1 VTLSDDDRAWI
12 LRLNHGRMLVAFG
25 APTMSLLL
33 GVGPL
38 AWTFAW
44 FSPFSAWD
52 ARLAV
57 SFVLALITLP
67 AAMISIAIERVHRAL
82 LVRRGLDPAQYLPVW
97 REASTAWA
105 DRALRAMAAPS
116 GPLAVGFV
124 LGVLFGTAAVT
135 SWALQGRSEVVYL
148 LATLAVLPLP
158 TAAVFVGARELV
170 RRADVPVPRL
180 AADGL
185 LVRCPACEALRTFP
199 PSAADARLVCPCGHR
214 FLVPA
219 FPVALYG
226 SAGLRGLAPWC
237 AASPVPTLLV
247 VGRTSASLKPLAAE
261 RVATVIVARGAEA
274 SWMRTRLSLPRG
286 PALVLVLAD
295 AERGRLVGDA
305 ARTATALPEPDG
317 ERPRVD
323 LTPRP
328 AWSDPQPVRAAH
340 TLLFYPKLLAPILA
354 AVATKMAF
362 EDLLSEGGNL
372 AVSLLLTAAIVA
384 WIVGAH
390 ALRGPLIGEPRQGLA
405 WYFGAPPSD

>member
-12 LRLNHGRMLVAFG
+12 LPLNHGRMLVAFG

-38 AWTFAW
+38 AWTFSW

-67 AAMISIAIERVHRAL
+67 AVIISIAIERVHRAM
-82 LVRRGLDPAQYLPVW
+82 LVRRGLDPALYLPVW
-97 REASTAWA
+97 REASSASA
-105 DRALRAMAAPS
+105 DRALRAMATPS

-180 AADGL
+180 ATDGL
-185 LVRCPACEALRTFP
+185 CVHCPACAALRTFP

-219 FPVALYG
+219 LPVALHG
-226 SAGLRGLAPWC
+226 SAGLRGLALWC
-237 AASPVPTLLV
+237 ASSPVPTLLV
-247 VGRTSASLKPLAAE
+247 VGRTPASLKPLAAE

-274 SWMRTRLSLPRG
+274 TWLRTRLSLPRG
-286 PALVLVLAD
+286 PALVLALGG

-305 ARTATALPEPDG
+305 AKTATAIPNTDV
-317 ERPRVD
+317 ERPLD

-328 AWSDPQPVRAAH
+328 AWSDARWVRAAH
-340 TLLFYPKLLAPILA
+340 NLLFYPKLLAPILA
-354 AVATKMAF
+354 GVATKMAF

-384 WIVGAH
+384 WIITAH
-390 ALRGPLIGEPRQGLA
+390 ALRGPLVGEPRQGLA
-405 WYFGAPPSD
+405 WYFGAPPAD